1 MVGEEAFS
9 GVGYVLSII
18 APVVIA
24 VTWVEKR
31 FRDSDKNST
40 KCVEDALRAER
51 EQRTSAL
58 NAQAAEFRN
67 TSARLER
74 MAAGL
79 NTENARLQ
87 RDMTALQLQNAR
99 DLRDFPTNAEMHAGF
114 AGLRDQINKLEARF
128 ENVMG
133 LKRRE

>member
-1 MVGEEAFS
+1 MQGI
-9 GVGYVLSII
+9 GYILSII

-31 FRDSDKNST
+31 FRDST
-40 KCVEDALRAER
+40 KDAKALVDAALIMER

-67 TSARLER
+67 ATARIERQVSAVN
-74 MAAGL
+74 A
-79 NTENARLQ
+79 ENARLQ

-114 AGLRDQINKLEARF
+114 ASVRDQINKLESRF